1 MPIDRLLAKQQHAS
15 LSTPRQWPSRNLF
28 SIHSTPAPAVHQCC
42 GNPHEPSVPTRR
54 IANVRRGWAWQRF
67 RLPWQP
73 VDQGEEV
80 QLCVRAI
87 EAAGAGQPPAGA
99 RNAIHTV
106 QIVVR

>member
-1 MPIDRLLAKQQHAS
+1 MTGACTL
-15 LSTPRQWPSRNLF
+15 NLNDLKARPK
-28 SIHSTPAPAVHQCC
+28 SIVEAVHQCC

-73 VDQGEEV
+73 VDQGEV